1 MPRPESSPRSSNGST
16 APESS
21 ALTDEQLARVKDEA
35 ADVLNYLIRFADR
48 LNIDLVTAAN
58 AKIDLNEQRYPVDQV
73 RGSAK
78 KYNEY

>member
-1 MPRPESSPRSSNGST
+1 M
-16 APESS
+16 
-21 ALTDEQLARVKDEA
+21 
-35 ADVLNYLIRFADR
+35 NYLIRFADC
-48 LNIDLVTAAN
+48 LMIDLVTAAN